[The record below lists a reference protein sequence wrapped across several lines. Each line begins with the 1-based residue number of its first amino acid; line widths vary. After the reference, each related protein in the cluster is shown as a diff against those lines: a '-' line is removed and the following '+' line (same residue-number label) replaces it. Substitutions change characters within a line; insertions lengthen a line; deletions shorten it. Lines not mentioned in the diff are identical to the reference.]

1 MFINELLQLKFE
13 QYKAQRKS
21 QCCNRCQLSYAE
33 DLEQCPYCSHLDE
46 EGLAVLLKQKERNY
60 LKRSYLARRELGI
73 WFLLFCSIIAA
84 SLLLIR

>member
-21 QCCNRCQLSYAE
+21 QRCNRCQLHYAE
-33 DLEQCPYCSHLDE
+33 DLEQCPYCSHLDA
-46 EGLAVLLKQKERNY
+46 EGLAILLKQKERN
-60 LKRSYLARRELGI
+60 YLARRELGI
-73 WFLLFCSIIAA
+73 WFLLFSSIIAA